1 MKLKR
6 FSEIMAVMNR
16 LPDEIYGIMTKKE
29 LIEILKMA
37 KARKLETI
45 DQNRARKKAREALKP
60 DEKFWF
66 GK

>member
-6 FSEIMAVMNR
+6 FSEIMAVMNH

-37 KARKLETI
+37 KARKLDTLA
-45 DQNRARKKAREALKP
+45 QNKARRNGPKP
-60 DEKFWF
+60 DEKFWL